1 MKKPPRGGEKEVKG
15 MDRLTYVPKSE
26 LGPIAREVLDFLRP
40 KELPIWQIKEIL
52 AEASRLADWEILK

>member
-1 MKKPPRGGEKEVKG
+1 MEKLE
-15 MDRLTYVPKSE
+15 YVPKSE

-52 AEASRLADWEILK
+52 AEASRLVEWEKLK